1 VPDWTK
7 PGSPAADNRAIL
19 VRRPCA
25 RIRAH
30 GWRTD
35 HRGVAMTTSATMAP
49 LRTATHS
56 ISIAGGAG
64 APERARRHVHSQLAS
79 ELFGSQASDAALIV
93 SELVTNS
100 VLHAN
105 IGPDQ
110 ALLLELTKVSDH
122 LRIAVIDAGSQLEPR
137 LLTEAPT
144 TPHGFGLRLVDQ
156 LSSAWGVV
164 RDAAG
169 TTCVWCDLPLDLDQ
183 RGSSAEQGG
192 GS

>member
-1 VPDWTK
+1 MTA
-7 PGSPAADNRAIL
+7 PA
-19 VRRPCA
+19 
-25 RIRAH
+25 
-30 GWRTD
+30 
-35 HRGVAMTTSATMAP
+35 TTQP
-49 LRTATHS
+49 LRPGGRS
-56 ISIAGGAG
+56 ISIPGGAG
-64 APERARRHVHSQLAS
+64 APERARRHVQSQLES

-105 IGPDQ
+105 IGPEQ
-110 ALLLELTKVSDH
+110 ALLLELTQLSDH

-137 LLTEAPT
+137 LLAEAPS

-183 RGSSAEQGG
+183 RASRVYPSG